1 MVKKLGEKKSKSGW
15 AECRVSSPQVKN
27 SKPEIE
33 ETMKMLAVELT
44 GDELDL
50 KRRKTELRALAWM

>member
-1 MVKKLGEKKSKSGW
+1 MVGPNV
-15 AECRVSSPQVKN
+15 ECHHLRVKN

-50 KRRKTELRALAWM
+50 KRRKTELRALARMCGS